1 MRTRKS
7 MCAHAV
13 LVGCG
18 GMVADKKSAVETR
31 IEARHHASMARPG
44 THDANV
50 LGKLLNEQALTVPM
64 RITYHNLGC
73 PRFLCGAHGSQRF
86 IGHEASKALVLKAAR
101 TELVCGHHACNA
113 FHVHRKVNFEFL
125 CCRGETLR
133 LRRRTQKPPC
143 QNQKYERTSAAKE
156 PAHIR
161 TSQTHGLNAGEG
173 ESIKFAPRKL
183 RETPGQLRLRRESYS
198 RECGPRLPR
207 GRPCSNRCSKA
218 ACARDNCSADGWKG

>member
-86 IGHEASKALVLKAAR
+86 IAAGER
-101 TELVCGHHACNA
+101 PCGFAAGLRSHHARIRN
-113 FHVHRKVNFEFL
+113 
-125 CCRGETLR
+125 
-133 LRRRTQKPPC
+133 
-143 QNQKYERTSAAKE
+143 TSAR
-156 PAHIR
+156 P
-161 TSQTHGLNAGEG
+161 
-173 ESIKFAPRKL
+173 
-183 RETPGQLRLRRESYS
+183 
-198 RECGPRLPR
+198 LPR
-207 GRPCSNRCSKA
+207 NQLIYAPHKLMG
-218 ACARDNCSADGWKG
+218 